1 MLYLADK
8 DIESYYDYIWY
19 VKKQSRNWNINWVKI
34 KFLEMKT
41 LMTEKKI
48 HLNIKFKSHR
58 NTIKVR
64 KFQKK
69 K

>member
-1 MLYLADK
+1 
-8 DIESYYDYIWY
+8 
-19 VKKQSRNWNINWVKI
+19 
-34 KFLEMKT
+34 MKT

-64 KFQKK
+64 QEISEEKIVNL
-69 K
+69 